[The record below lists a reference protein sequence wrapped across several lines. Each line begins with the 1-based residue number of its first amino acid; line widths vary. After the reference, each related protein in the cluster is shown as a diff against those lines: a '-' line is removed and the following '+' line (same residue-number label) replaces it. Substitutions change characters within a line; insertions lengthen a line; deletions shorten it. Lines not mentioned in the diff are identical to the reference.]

1 MDQNQA
7 HQKGFVFF
15 WQPQKKRRVLM
26 FDPYRHRLFKMAASL
41 LLSFALLFVYGVTP
55 ASAFVSEARQYADD
69 NIEAIIA
76 DVPTGD
82 RWLQHLEEDLLP
94 FWDMKAAYGDPIGNY
109 PTYRCNDGS
118 LRDPEDPCPELAGPI
133 PYIVKPEREYVRAKS
148 RQIFAYGVA
157 YNLTGKGKYLKLAK
171 AGVDYLREHAL
182 ALEGGAYTY
191 FEDGVGLPSEARRI
205 SQDMAYAVS
214 GLGFYYYLT
223 RDPEV
228 LADIVALKDYIF
240 DTYYDEE
247 WGLLAWAHEDYVDY
261 VNPDGTKEKVSTKQR
276 ELVAQLDQVYGYMLL
291 LTPTLPET
299 FNGKT
304 LRSQWEDDLVHLA
317 TIMSEQFYTPENNIF
332 FGAITDPV
340 NQQLETDHTDF
351 GHSIKTLWL
360 IYEIGKLTGHYEL
373 TAFAQEKAPLILEE
387 AFLSDGTWGLKPKKD
402 GSIDRDKE
410 WWILAELDQ
419 TAATF
424 SLRDPSYAKY
434 LPTTYAYWFEYMV
447 DHEHGGIWHKVK
459 ASDKTPDMSLPKQHS
474 WKNAF
479 HSFEHDLVGYITGQA
494 IHKKP
499 VKLYF
504 AFKEIPEKTQIRPY
518 LYGAKVKSIKQPLNR
533 KGEKRQPLR
542 GLTKTVVR
550 FVDVR

>member
-1 MDQNQA
+1 M
-7 HQKGFVFF
+7 
-15 WQPQKKRRVLM
+15 
-26 FDPYRHRLFKMAASL
+26 
-41 LLSFALLFVYGVTP
+41 
-55 ASAFVSEARQYADD
+55 
-69 NIEAIIA
+69 
-76 DVPTGD
+76 GD
-82 RWLQHLEEDLLP
+82 RWIQHLHEDLLP
-94 FWDMKAAYGDPIGNY
+94 FWDMEEAFGDPIGNY

-118 LRDPEDPCPELAGPI
+118 VYDPQAPCPELPGPI

-157 YNLTGKGKYLKLAK
+157 YHLTGNSKYLLLAK
-171 AGVDYLREHAL
+171 AGVDYLRYNAL
-182 ALEGGAYTY
+182 APEGGAYTY

-205 SQDMAYAVS
+205 SQDMAYAVA

-228 LADIVALKDYIF
+228 LADIVALKNYIF

-247 WGLLAWAHEDYVDY
+247 WGLLGWAHEDYVDY
-261 VNPDGTKEKVSTKQR
+261 DKNPDGTIEYVYSNQR

-299 FNGKT
+299 FNGEP

-317 TIMSEQFYTPENNIF
+317 TIMSEQFYSPDKNYF
-332 FGAITDPV
+332 FGAITKPLD
-340 NQQLETDHTDF
+340 QQLETDHTDF

-373 TAFAQEKAPLILEE
+373 TAFAQEAAPKILDKAYLPNG
-387 AFLSDGTWGLKPKKD
+387 SWGRRENKN
-402 GSIDRDKE
+402 GSIETDKE

-434 LPTTYAYWFEYMV
+434 LTTTYDYWFDYMI
-447 DHEHGGIWHKVK
+447 DKQHGGVWHLVK
-459 ASDKTPDMSLPKQHS
+459 GSDNQPNYDLPKQHS

-479 HSFEHDLVGYITGQA
+479 HTFEHDLVGYITGQA
-494 IHKKP
+494 IHDEP
-499 VKLYF
+499 ASLYF
-504 AFKEIPEKTQIRPY
+504 AFHDIPEDTQIRPY
-518 LYGAKVKSIKQPLNR
+518 LFGAKVHSIKQPRIRL
-533 KGEKRQPLR
+533 PIP
-542 GLTKTVVR
+542 GLTEIIVE